1 MIQMALPIIV
11 PAWEFELQNRLQS
24 THALPSKRLPTRPVT
39 TMRSLNVA
47 GSATREPTELELL
60 IMRWRRIAYVYSPM
74 LSDRKAT
81 SSIYN
86 PSADDTESADCGVS
100 VLATCEWLLR
110 KRLRQDWV
118 LLDTAKRSQ
127 VLTLVKRFKREA
139 PVVAAIDLAADAAAW
154 TLFAMYWCGASHPA
168 ALFNKSLHPPTGM
181 VQWISRFHV
190 DQQRTQVRE
199 IQGRFAH
206 YLGATRGRSDV
217 LVRRMLK
224 RTGSVAL
231 LRELCEF

>member
-1 MIQMALPIIV
+1 MALPIIV

-24 THALPSKRLPTRPVT
+24 THALPSKRLTPRPA
-39 TMRSLNVA
+39 RIFKLPNA
-47 GSATREPTELELL
+47 GASAADEPSERELL

-81 SSIYN
+81 ASIYN
-86 PSADDTESADCGVS
+86 PSANDTESAGGGVS
-100 VLATCEWLLR
+100 LLATCEWLLR
-110 KRLRQDWV
+110 KQLRQDWA
-118 LLDTAKRSQ
+118 LLDTAKRTQ
-127 VLTLVKRFKREA
+127 VLTLVKRFRREA
-139 PVVAAIDLAADAAAW
+139 PVVEAIELTADAAAW

-168 ALFNKSLHPPTGM
+168 ALFNKSLHPPTGL
-181 VQWISRFHV
+181 VRWISQFHV
-190 DQQRTQVRE
+190 DQQRIQVRA

-206 YLGATRGRSDV
+206 YLGVTSDRCDV
-217 LVRRMLK
+217 LVGRMLK